1 MAINFDQCT
10 DIQIGGQPVD
20 KLVIGGVTVWQRQV
34 KYLVRLI
41 MYSHVKTLYYR
52 LGNTG
57 SYTAITGGKNISVD
71 SGTTIYMYYETEDW
85 YHPQYTASNPYST
98 AITSAKDI
106 SATAVENKITVRAN
120 NTFATSVNL
129 YAQKSTS
136 GTVIRSGM
144 LYSYVA
150 NTTLYYQSPT
160 AHFNYYMA
168 ERASSPAYA
177 TNLFNS
183 YSYAVAG
190 LNSGSFYGMRY
201 SNSATGANEVVL
213 SAINGNTKT
222 YWNYVN
228 PTEDSSTGTTP
239 ASISAFSTSSNYS
252 NVLYMKQYS
261 V

>member
-57 SYTAITGGKNISVD
+57 AYTAITGGKNISVD

-85 YHPQYTASNPYST
+85 YHPQYTASDPYST
-98 AITSAKDI
+98 TITSPKDI
-106 SATAVENKITVRAN
+106 SATAIENKITIPSL
-120 NTFATSVNL
+120 TTMATSANL
-129 YAQKSTS
+129 YTSKSIS
-136 GTVIRSGM
+136 STVVRSGI
-144 LYSYVA
+144 LYTSISA
-150 NTTLYYQSPT
+150 TTLYYQSPT
-160 AHFNYYMA
+160 AHFNYYVA
-168 ERASSPAYA
+168 ERASAPSTAV
-177 TNLFNS
+177 NLFNS

-190 LNSGSFYGMRY
+190 LNYGSFYGVRY
-201 SNSATGANEVVL
+201 GSSTIRSEVVL
-213 SAINGNTKT
+213 SAISGSSKT
-222 YWNYVN
+222 YWQYHESE
-228 PTEDSSTGTTP
+228 PSSSGEDLPSSV
-239 ASISAFSTSSNYS
+239 SAFSSTYNYP
-252 NVLYMKQYS
+252 NVLYLRTYS